1 MKKYMIRLTRILPVI
16 AIAIS
21 AWTIQP
27 TTLVKFSFGELVAQA
42 GQFDASRTLPSA
54 AADPNQLIDDLKN
67 WQPLKIKVGSNI
79 FLVDKSDMKHFLKR
93 HHPKYWDGSIKR
105 SQTFLHPNMTIN
117 DVEQTIGSVLNI
129 RQSEVTKIGLN
140 GYAQLPP
147 TNVKGTFYVLGLNRG
162 HVGQFYPKAR

>member
-1 MKKYMIRLTRILPVI
+1 MNKYIIRLTRILPVI

-27 TTLVKFSFGELVAQA
+27 TTLVPFSFLGELAQA
-42 GQFDASRTLPSA
+42 GQFDASRTVPSQV
-54 AADPNQLIDDLKN
+54 ADPNKLIDDLQN
-67 WQPLKIKVGSNI
+67 WQPLRIKVGSNI

-105 SQTFLHPNMTIN
+105 SQTFLNPNMTIS
-117 DVEQTIGSVLNI
+117 DVEQTIRAVMNT
-129 RQSEVTKIGLN
+129 RQPEVTKIGLN

>member
-1 MKKYMIRLTRILPVI
+1 MNKYISRLIRTLPVI

-27 TTLVKFSFGELVAQA
+27 TTVVKFSFWDSLAQA
-42 GQFDASRTLPSA
+42 GQFDASRTVPSTV
-54 AADPNQLIDDLKN
+54 ADPNKLIEDLQN
-67 WQPLKIKVGSNI
+67 WQLLKIKVGSNI

-93 HHPKYWDGSIKR
+93 HHPKYWDGSIKQ
-105 SQTFLHPNMTIN
+105 SQTFLNPNMTIS
-117 DVEQTIGSVLNI
+117 DVEQTIRSVMNT